1 MSSIQMPSVTRM
13 PLMGTRKS
21 GKPKSGGKGKYKPY
35 RAVRIPE
42 RYAMLLQQCADEDG
56 ENFAWEV
63 RAACRSYL
71 RQRGKITTPPT

>member
-1 MSSIQMPSVTRM
+1 MSSLSAPSVPKMLR
-13 PLMGTRKS
+13 MGTRKRN
-21 GKPKSGGKGKYKPY
+21 KLPKAGKYKPH
-35 RAVRIPE
+35 RVVRIPE
-42 RYAMLLQQCADEDG
+42 HYAVLLQQCADEDG